1 MRNQLTLT
9 LFIIIITVLF
19 SSIAGASLND
29 GLIAY
34 WPLDEADGDIAS
46 DDSKNHN
53 DGTLVGSAAWKPD
66 DGKIDGAL
74 RLDGTGSSVV
84 DENGGDYING
94 LDACTVAVW
103 VKSDVI
109 PHDSGIFI
117 ASDPANKDEAF
128 SIRYDSAGFKVI
140 AATSIIKAG
149 FATTGGKI
157 HYESADNLQTT
168 EWQHLVVTWSS
179 GNTVALY
186 IDAELDIPQY
196 NQDVREGTISGA
208 TKFIIGRG
216 GKDNGGT
223 SWIGLIDDLRIY
235 NRVLEANEIAELA
248 SGVLAVEANGKLA
261 TTWGHLKQKL
271 Y

>member
-1 MRNQLTLT
+1 MRNKLILSLFTL
-9 LFIIIITVLF
+9 IITVYF
-19 SSIAGASLND
+19 CSISGAGIDS
-29 GLIAY
+29 GLIGY
-34 WPLDEADGDIAS
+34 WPFDEAGGDTAA
-46 DDSKNHN
+46 DKSKNDN
-53 DGTLVGSAAWKPD
+53 DAKFIGSAAWAPD

-74 RLDGTGSSVV
+74 RLDGTGSSVE
-84 DENGGDYING
+84 DADAGDYING
-94 LDACTVAVW
+94 LDAFSVSVW
-103 VKSDVI
+103 VKSDAI
-109 PHDSGIFI
+109 PHDRGIFI
-117 ASDPANKDEAF
+117 AKDPANKDEAF

-149 FATTGGKI
+149 FATTGGGI
-157 HYESADNLQTT
+157 QYESADNLQTT

-235 NRVLEANEIAELA
+235 NRVLEDTEIAELA
-248 SGVLAVEANGKLA
+248 SGVLAVEAAGRLT
-261 TTWGHLKQKL
+261 TTWGNLKQ
-271 Y
+271 